1 MRRFMYKMHPAGFG
15 RTTLKL
21 SDKYK
26 LITRQLLYA
35 SLWIRF
41 RWMKSSASFCLLFF
55 ILLYSK
61 LILDKVG
68 IIHNCECLLECI
80 LLGKSMNRS
89 CRIWHNTFSRWIQLP
104 GILFDMNEFIS
115 IKHILRYQYA
125 LVISFYPN
133 ISKHQIA

>member
-21 SDKYK
+21 SDKYN

-68 IIHNCECLLECI
+68 IAHNCKCLFECI
-80 LLGKSMNRS
+80 IFGKSMNRW
-89 CRIWHNTFSRWIQLP
+89 CRIWHNTFSKWNPLP
-104 GILFDMNEFIS
+104 GISFDMNGFIS
-115 IKHILRYQYA
+115 IKHISRYQYA

-133 ISKHQIA
+133 ISKHQIT

>member
-68 IIHNCECLLECI
+68 IAHNCKCLFECI
-80 LLGKSMNRS
+80 IFGKSMNRW
-89 CRIWHNTFSRWIQLP
+89 CRIWHNTFWKGIPTSRNIVWYEWIYFHQTH
-104 GILFDMNEFIS
+104 IVVSVCVSEIVFDFLGNCIE
-115 IKHILRYQYA
+115 
-125 LVISFYPN
+125 
-133 ISKHQIA
+133 

>member
-89 CRIWHNTFSRWIQLP
+89 CRMSHNTFSKWTPLP
-104 GILFDMNEFIS
+104 RIFFDMNGFIS

-133 ISKHQIA
+133 ISKHQIV

>member
-68 IIHNCECLLECI
+68 IAHNCKCLLECI
-80 LLGKSMNRS
+80 ILGKSMNRS
-89 CRIWHNTFSRWIQLP
+89 CRIWHNTFLKWIPTSRNIVWYEWIHFHQY
-104 GILFDMNEFIS
+104 ILY
-115 IKHILRYQYA
+115 YQYA

-133 ISKHQIA
+133 ISKQQIT